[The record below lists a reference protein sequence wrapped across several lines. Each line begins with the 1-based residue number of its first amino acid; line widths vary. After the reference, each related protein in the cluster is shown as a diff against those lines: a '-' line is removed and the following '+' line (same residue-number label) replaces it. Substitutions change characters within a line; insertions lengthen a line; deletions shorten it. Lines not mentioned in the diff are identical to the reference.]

1 MPQRSPH
8 THFSNRLTVSCL
20 LIAILCAPAFADDN
34 EIFLLPER
42 FNAIRSKLNSR
53 QLALQAKQLEEAR
66 LRSSEA
72 VQIMEGVPE
81 TLLYLASTQ
90 AELGLKKESFATLSK
105 AIDAGMNNMKTL
117 NAPVFKLLHDHEGWE
132 DLLARAKDTKPDPT
146 TIWRRPA
153 EPLETKDGVAMVNG
167 KNTMWVPAGNV
178 LLAMFK
184 IPDENKKRQVVRGQG
199 KIGELIRRWHA
210 EGTAAGNHGDFYDNH
225 DRNHS
230 NMAYKNFPQLTR
242 IEYSEAA
249 KLANLDWGAQFHML
263 FNGVVLGNSSTS
275 LTKKVVWRSQPRL
288 IQSNQNTMNLLYN
301 QYANN
306 HFYIYPEHRDYDV
319 GHNGKGPDKGGG
331 YGDTF
336 FGNVPYTITSQG
348 SSGSDRPFMT
358 AVAAT
363 MAAFHPDVKKK
374 LVKEKLLVPT
384 IQMIFRRTNKN
395 ITSDDMYLTGAA
407 HPPVF
412 DSKQLDALA
421 MVNMAHSMKPEH
433 LPPVVR
439 FRMVRES
446 KPEGVKGSE
455 RVFDTQGAIS
465 RIHRTTGYVR
475 RMQLDASQSRDGNGE
490 KLTFHWKVLIG
501 DPERIKI
508 TPLDETGTKVGID
521 IAWHDRYPIA
531 EGSKMETNRVDIA
544 CFASNGT
551 WFSNPAILSTYFP
564 DNDERV
570 YKDGKLVSQK
580 KNDNYADPF
589 LTGAPIPIK

>member
-1 MPQRSPH
+1 M
-8 THFSNRLTVSCL
+8 T
-20 LIAILCAPAFADDN
+20 IACAPARADDD

-42 FNAIRSKLNSR
+42 FNAIREKLASR
-53 QLALQAKQLEEAR
+53 QLALQAKQLNEAR
-66 LRSSEA
+66 QRSAEA

-90 AELGLKKESFATLSK
+90 AELGLKDKSFANLSK
-105 AIDAGMNNMKTL
+105 AVDAGLSNMKTL

-132 DLLARAKDTKPDPT
+132 VLLARATVAKPDQT

-153 EPLETKDGVAMVNG
+153 QPLETKDGVAMING
-167 KNTMWVPAGNV
+167 KNTMWVPPGNV
-178 LLAMFK
+178 LLTLFK
-184 IPDENKKRQVVRGQG
+184 IPDSNKKRQVVRGQG
-199 KIGELIRRWHA
+199 KVGELIRRWHT

-225 DRNHS
+225 DRGHS
-230 NMAYKNFPQLTR
+230 NMSYNSFPQLTR
-242 IEYSEAA
+242 IVYCEAA
-249 KLANLDWGAQFHML
+249 KSANLDWGAQFHFL

-275 LTKKVVWRSQPRL
+275 LTRGAAWRSQARL
-288 IQSNQNTMNLLYN
+288 IQSSQNTMNLLHN
-301 QYANN
+301 QYSNN
-306 HFYIYPEHRDYDV
+306 HFYIYPEHRDYDI
-319 GHNGKGPDKGGG
+319 GHNGKGPDKKNGG
-331 YGDTF
+331 YGDTY

-395 ITSDDMYLTGAA
+395 ITTDEIYLTGAA

-412 DSKQLDALA
+412 DSKQLDTLA
-421 MVNMAHSMKPEH
+421 MVNMAHSMTPEH
-433 LPPVVR
+433 LPPIAR
-439 FRMVRES
+439 FRMMRES
-446 KPEGVKGSE
+446 KPQGVKGSE
-455 RVFDTQGAIS
+455 RVFDTEGAIA
-465 RIHRTTGYVR
+465 RVHRTTAYVR
-475 RMQLDASQSRDGNGE
+475 RMQLDAAQSRDANGE
-490 KLTFHWKVLIG
+490 KLTFHWKILIG
-501 DPERIKI
+501 DPQRIKI
-508 TPLDETGTKVGID
+508 TPLDETGTKVGVD

-570 YKDGKLVSQK
+570 YEDGKLVSQK
-580 KNDNYADPF
+580 KNDNYADPI
-589 LTGAPIPIK
+589 LTGETVTIK